1 MLHLYEN
8 ECFQKYSPNKNPA
21 SRHNLADWITNLQ
34 EDTLNV
40 EIQSEV
46 RATSTVN
53 SRRRGEVVWADIE
66 PSMKREA
73 MATWRLTKLGSWMTW
88 TETRVSPVKNVAAR
102 ERRIRM
108 ETFMW
113 PLSLSVS
120 RAAAMAV
127 QVLEREPTMPS
138 TSTHCWDRLLPSTEI

>member
-34 EDTLNV
+34 EETLNV
-40 EIQSEV
+40 ESQSEV

-66 PSMKREA
+66 PSMNREA
-73 MATWRLTKLGSWMTW
+73 MATWRLTKLGSCMTW
-88 TETRVSPVKNVAAR
+88 TETRVRPVKKTDAR
-102 ERRIRM
+102 ERRMKID
-108 ETFMW
+108 
-113 PLSLSVS
+113 
-120 RAAAMAV
+120 
-127 QVLEREPTMPS
+127 VLM
-138 TSTHCWDRLLPSTEI
+138 